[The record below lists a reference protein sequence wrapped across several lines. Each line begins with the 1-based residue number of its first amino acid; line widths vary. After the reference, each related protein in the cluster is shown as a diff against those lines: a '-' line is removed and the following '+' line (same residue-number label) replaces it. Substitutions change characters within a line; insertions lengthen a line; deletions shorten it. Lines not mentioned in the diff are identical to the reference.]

1 MWVICLSSTI
11 FPSMGKP
18 DFLANKGELLSC
30 ILLCPAVLH
39 VNDPVTHHRA
49 VMRGRNM
56 REREYLKM

>member
-1 MWVICLSSTI
+1 
-11 FPSMGKP
+11 MGKP

-30 ILLCPAVLH
+30 ILLHPAVLH

-49 VMRGRNM
+49 VMRGRNV